1 MLDRQDVQSSASE
14 RYEEASASRLIGQ
27 PRRRAPRITR
37 SHALVVSEEAARVI
51 EELAQEFHAFL
62 RRVEAQHR
70 PSTIRWYA
78 HAFRV
83 YRLYV
88 EDSPDSTAAG
98 IDARMQDLDG
108 FTDWNLRRGVSPIA
122 ASSYWRGLRT
132 FFNDRERRTGAP
144 NPYRTHKAP
153 GFQPPQPKALSHEDC
168 ARILLATAN
177 YRRWDAFQRARAA
190 AIIGV
195 MLYAGLRRGEA
206 LALLVRDV
214 NFQTGEIHVEQG
226 KGRWGGKQRY
236 VPIHADLARLLAAY
250 LKECA
255 KRRVTDEAPEFFSST
270 RATGPMGTATLAVIV
285 RTLVRASGVHFS
297 PHMLRHS
304 FVTHLLRADVP
315 LYIARDLAGHS
326 HIETTLLYTKVFAK
340 DRHENLQRLSFER

>member
-1 MLDRQDVQSSASE
+1 MPERQNLESSASDGFE
-14 RYEEASASRLIGQ
+14 GASASELMPH
-27 PRRRAPRITR
+27 PRRRAPPITR
-37 SHALVVSEEAARVI
+37 AHAFILSEDATRAI
-51 EELAQEFHAFL
+51 DELAHEFQAFL

-83 YRLYV
+83 YRLYI
-88 EDSPDSTAAG
+88 EDSPDGTAAG

-153 GFQPPQPKALSHEDC
+153 GFQPAQPKALAQEDC
-168 ARILLATAN
+168 SRILLAAAN
-177 YRRWDAFQRARAA
+177 YRRWDAFQRTRAA
-190 AIIGV
+190 AVIGV

-226 KGRWGGKQRY
+226 KGRWGGKQRF
-236 VPIHADLARLLAAY
+236 VPIHADLARLLGSY
-250 LKECA
+250 LKERA
-255 KRRVTDEAPEFFSST
+255 RRRVTDEAPEFFSST
-270 RATGPMGTATLAVIV
+270 RATGAMGTATLAVIV
-285 RTLVRASGVHFS
+285 RTLVRASGIHFS

-304 FVTHLLRADVP
+304 FVTHLLRSDVP

-340 DRHENLQRLSFER
+340 DRHENLQKLSFE

>member
-1 MLDRQDVQSSASE
+1 MPNGQILESSASDGSE
-14 RYEEASASRLIGQ
+14 RASASRLIGQ

-37 SHALVVSEEAARVI
+37 AHALVLSEDATRAV
-51 EELAQEFHAFL
+51 EELAQEFQVFL

-88 EDSPDSTAAG
+88 EDSPDGTAEG

-153 GFQPPQPKALSHEDC
+153 GFQPPAPKALAHEDC
-168 ARILLATAN
+168 ARILLAAAN
-177 YRRWDAFQRARAA
+177 YRRWDAFQRTRAA

-206 LALLVRDV
+206 LALLIRDV

-226 KGRWGGKQRY
+226 KGRWGGKQRH

-250 LKECA
+250 LKERA
-255 KRRVTDEAPEFFSST
+255 KRRITDEAPEFFSST
-270 RATGPMGTATLAVIV
+270 RATGPIGTATLAVIV
-285 RTLVRASGVHFS
+285 QTLVRASGVHFS

-304 FVTHLLRADVP
+304 FVTHLLRSDVP
-315 LYIARDLAGHS
+315 LYVVRDLAGHS

-340 DRHENLQRLSFER
+340 DRHENLQKLCFR